1 MKKTVEKS
9 KLSDATIRQN
19 PDPQKDV
26 WLSDPAKR
34 GEGAL
39 VARITPTGNRSF
51 YFRYTGPDGKQVRLM
66 VGKYDREGIAGL
78 TLKDARARAG
88 ELSRLYQSGVVDIKG
103 HLEAEQ
109 RLKDAERA
117 AEEARLEAERL
128 AAERAAARLTVQGL
142 FDKWAAVQLANR
154 KDGGAEITRV
164 FAKDVLPKIGGM
176 YADQVKKGHI
186 AEIVDGVLAR
196 GCNRLAKVILQ
207 HLRQMFGYAIYRD
220 WLDADPTAKIR
231 KQDVGGKDVERD
243 RVLSDEEIKLLA
255 KKMPEAGFFPTTE
268 AAIWICLSTCCRIG
282 ELLTARW
289 EDVDLERKVWTIP
302 ETKNGQRHE
311 ISLSDFAVKQFRVLA
326 TLSHSTPW
334 LYPSRND
341 NTRPVCVKTVTKQIG
356 DRQRE
361 TPMSNR
367 SEAVH
372 ALLLPGGKW
381 TPHDLRRTGSTIMAV
396 LGIEPVVIERVLNH
410 KEANKVMRIYQ
421 RHSYAPEMARAWA
434 LLGERLEALTTGEA
448 AKVIPIR
455 RNG

>member
-1 MKKTVEKS
+1 MAVITDKT
-9 KLSDATIRQN
+9 LSTKPTGKDQWITEDA
-19 PDPQKDV
+19 P
-26 WLSDPAKR
+26 R
-34 GEGAL
+34 GHGRFCL
-39 VARITPTGNRSF
+39 RITTAGERVF
-51 YFRYTGPDGKQVRLM
+51 YFRYTGPGRKQVM
-66 VGKYDREGIAGL
+66 VPIGGYDATGKAGL
-78 TLKDARARAG
+78 ALKDARAKAG
-88 ELSRLYQSGVVDIKG
+88 ELSKLYQSGVVDIKG

-117 AEEARLEAERL
+117 EEEARLEAERL

-164 FAKDVLPKIGGM
+164 FVKDVLPAIGSM
-176 YADQVKKGHI
+176 YADQVKKGHV

-255 KKMPEAGFFPTTE
+255 RKMPEAGFFPTTE

-289 EDVDLERKVWTIP
+289 EDVDLERKTWTIP

-311 ISLSDFAVKQFRVLA
+311 ISLSDFAVKQFRTLA

-381 TPHDLRRTGSTIMAV
+381 TPHDLRRTGATMMAV
-396 LGIEPVVIERVLNH
+396 LGVEPVIIERCLNH
-410 KEANKVMRIYQ
+410 KEQNKVMRIYQ

-434 LLGERLEALTTGEA
+434 LLGERLDALTTGAVAE
-448 AKVIPIR
+448 VIPLR
-455 RNG
+455 RVE

>member
-1 MKKTVEKS
+1 M
-9 KLSDATIRQN
+9 ATITDRTMATK
-19 PDPQKDV
+19 PTGKDQ
-26 WLSDPAKR
+26 WLTEDAPR
-34 GEGAL
+34 GHGRFCL
-39 VARITPTGNRSF
+39 RITKAGERLF
-51 YFRYTGPDGKQVRLM
+51 YFRYTAPNGKREYVQLGGYDST
-66 VGKYDREGIAGL
+66 GKAGL

-88 ELSRLYQSGVVDIKG
+88 ELSKLYQTGVVDIKG

-142 FDKWAAVQLANR
+142 FDKWAAVQLASR

-164 FAKDVLPKIGGM
+164 FNKDVLPKIGGM
-176 YADQVKKGHI
+176 YADQVKKGHV

-255 KKMPEAGFFPTTE
+255 KKMPEAEFLPTTE

-289 EDVDLERKVWTIP
+289 EDVDLERKTWTIP

-341 NTRPVCVKTVTKQIG
+341 NTRPVCVKTITKQIG

-361 TPMSNR
+361 TPLSNR

-372 ALLLPGGKW
+372 ALILPGGKW

-396 LGIEPVVIERVLNH
+396 LGVEPVVIERVLNH

-421 RHSYAPEMARAWA
+421 RHSYAPEMAKAWA

-448 AKVIPIR
+448 AKVIPLR
-455 RNG
+455 RTGGKA

>member
-1 MKKTVEKS
+1 MPIGAYDPT
-9 KLSDATIRQN
+9 AT
-19 PDPQKDV
+19 
-26 WLSDPAKR
+26 S
-34 GEGAL
+34 
-39 VARITPTGNRSF
+39 
-51 YFRYTGPDGKQVRLM
+51 
-66 VGKYDREGIAGL
+66 GL
-78 TLKDARARAG
+78 TLKEARARAG
-88 ELSRLYQSGVVDIKG
+88 ELSLLHQSGVTDIKG

-109 RLKDAERA
+109 RLRDAERA

-128 AAERAAARLTVQGL
+128 SAERTASRLTVQGL

-154 KDGGAEITRV
+154 KDGGAEITRI
-164 FAKDVLPKIGGM
+164 FNKDVLPALGPL
-176 YADQVKKGHI
+176 YADEVKKGHI
-186 AEIVDGVLAR
+186 AEVVDGVLSR

-220 WLDADPTAKIR
+220 WLDVDPTAKIR

-243 RVLSDEEIKLLA
+243 RVLFDEEIKLLA
-255 KKMPEAGFFPTTE
+255 RKMPEAGFFPTTE

-289 EDVDLERKVWTIP
+289 EDVDLERKTWTIP

-311 ISLSDFAVKQFRVLA
+311 ISLSDFAAKQFRTLA

-341 NTRPVCVKTVTKQIG
+341 NTRPVCVKTITKQIG

-361 TPMSNR
+361 TPLRNR

-381 TPHDLRRTGSTIMAV
+381 TPHDLRRTGATMMAV
-396 LGIEPVVIERVLNH
+396 LGVEPVIIERCLNH
-410 KEANKVMRIYQ
+410 KEQNKVMRIYQ

-434 LLGERLEALTTGEA
+434 LLGERLDALTTGAVAE
-448 AKVIPIR
+448 VIPLR
-455 RNG
+455 RVE

>member
-1 MKKTVEKS
+1 M
-9 KLSDATIRQN
+9 ATITDRTMATKSTG
-19 PDPQKDV
+19 KDQ
-26 WLSDPAKR
+26 WITEEAPR
-34 GEGAL
+34 GHGRFCL
-39 VARITPTGNRSF
+39 RITKAGERLF
-51 YFRYTGPDGKQVRLM
+51 YFRYTGSDGKREYLQLGGYDAT
-66 VGKYDREGIAGL
+66 GKAGL
-78 TLKDARARAG
+78 TLKKAREEAG
-88 ELSRLYQSGVVDIKG
+88 KLSRLYQSGVVDIKG

-109 RLKDAERA
+109 RLRDAERA

-164 FAKDVLPKIGGM
+164 FAKDVIPKIGGM

-289 EDVDLERKVWTIP
+289 EDIDLERKTWTIP

-311 ISLSDFAVKQFRVLA
+311 ISLSDFAVKQFRTLA

-361 TPMSNR
+361 APLSNR

-421 RHSYAPEMARAWA
+421 RHSYAPEMAKAWA
-434 LLGERLEALTTGEA
+434 LLGERLAALTTGEA
-448 AKVIPIR
+448 AKVIPLR
-455 RNG
+455 RAE

>member
-1 MKKTVEKS
+1 M
-9 KLSDATIRQN
+9 
-19 PDPQKDV
+19 
-26 WLSDPAKR
+26 
-34 GEGAL
+34 
-39 VARITPTGNRSF
+39 ARITDRSLSTKVQEKNVWLYDDAANKGHGELCARLTAGGSRRF
-51 YFRYTGPDGKQVRLM
+51 YFRYTGPDGQRIRLPI
-66 VGKYDREGIAGL
+66 GAYDPTATSGL
-78 TLKDARARAG
+78 TLKEARARAG
-88 ELSRLYQSGVVDIKG
+88 ELSLLHQSGVTDIKG
-103 HLEAEQ
+103 HLEAEK
-109 RLKDAERA
+109 RLRDSERA

-128 AAERAAARLTVQGL
+128 SAERAASRLTIQGL

-164 FAKDVLPKIGGM
+164 FNKDVLPDLGPL
-176 YADQVKKGHI
+176 YADEVKKGHI
-186 AEIVDGVLAR
+186 AQVVDGVLAR

-220 WLDADPTAKIR
+220 WLDFDPTAKIR

-255 KKMPEAGFFPTTE
+255 RKMPEAGFFPTTE

-289 EDVDLERKVWTIP
+289 EDVDLERGVWTIP

-311 ISLSDFAVKQFRVLA
+311 ISLSNFAVKHFRTLA

-341 NTRPVCVKTVTKQIG
+341 KKKTRPVCVKTITKQIG

-361 TPMSNR
+361 TPLSNR

-381 TPHDLRRTGSTIMAV
+381 TPHDLRRTGATVMAM
-396 LGIEPVVIERVLNH
+396 LGVEPVIIERCLNH
-410 KEANKVMRIYQ
+410 KEQNKVMRIYQ

-434 LLGERLEALTTGEA
+434 LLGERLNALTSAVTA
-448 AKVIPIR
+448 DVIPLR
-455 RNG
+455 RVD